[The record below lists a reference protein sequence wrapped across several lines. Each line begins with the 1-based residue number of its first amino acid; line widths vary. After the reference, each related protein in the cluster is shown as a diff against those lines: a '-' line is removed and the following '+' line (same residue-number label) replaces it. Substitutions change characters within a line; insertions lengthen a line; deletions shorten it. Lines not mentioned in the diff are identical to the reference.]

1 VQRIDPGFFKFRLKP
16 LLEDDGVAAMEAVT
30 CDNLYF
36 VGLANQNDVAAGGG
50 NPEGDELVA
59 GGRKKRVTEK
69 NKKRYVRLLT
79 EHFLVGHC
87 RRELSY
93 LAQGFF
99 DLIPKSVL
107 HVLDSPQAS
116 SRRLSALDLEL
127 LVCGIPTID
136 LKEWRENVEG
146 TLSDGHVKET
156 KELAKTLN
164 EETDK
169 EKLGDLLGYLFSVET
184 LLCWFWE
191 IVSEMDTSTQTKLLA
206 FACGTGRLPVDGFRA
221 LKPEFRVEVAT
232 SEPAEN

>member
-1 VQRIDPGFFKFRLKP
+1 
-16 LLEDDGVAAMEAVT
+16 
-30 CDNLYF
+30 
-36 VGLANQNDVAAGGG
+36 
-50 NPEGDELVA
+50 
-59 GGRKKRVTEK
+59 
-69 NKKRYVRLLT
+69 
-79 EHFLVGHC
+79 
-87 RRELSY
+87 
-93 LAQGFF
+93 
-99 DLIPKSVL
+99 
-107 HVLDSPQAS
+107 
-116 SRRLSALDLEL
+116 L

-156 KELAKTLN
+156 KELAKTLD

-221 LKPEFRVEVAT
+221 LKPKFRVEVAT
-232 SEPAEN
+232 SEPAENLPSSHTCFNQLVVPPYKSKADMAIKLQKAIQYGADGFGFA